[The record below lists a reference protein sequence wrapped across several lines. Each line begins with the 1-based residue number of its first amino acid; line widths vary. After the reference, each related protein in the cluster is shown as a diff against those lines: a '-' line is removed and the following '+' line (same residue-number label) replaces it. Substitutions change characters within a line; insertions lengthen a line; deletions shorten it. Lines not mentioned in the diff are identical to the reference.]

1 MNVQNIS
8 KKELDKFYNTHTNSE
23 TCEKFGISQ
32 TTLMKILKKMKITM
46 KGSGH
51 KKINIQD

>member
-23 TCEKFGISQ
+23 TCKKFGISQ